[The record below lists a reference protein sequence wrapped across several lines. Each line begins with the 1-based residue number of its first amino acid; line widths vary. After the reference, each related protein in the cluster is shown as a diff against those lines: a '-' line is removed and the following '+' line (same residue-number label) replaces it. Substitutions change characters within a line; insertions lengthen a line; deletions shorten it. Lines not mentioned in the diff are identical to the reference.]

1 MSGPRQWVN
10 TSTRVCH
17 VSSFCWL
24 SFGRTMNTS
33 LHRET
38 HCGMHYERHCERV
51 VAIVCYLKLK
61 VVETQ
66 RWWCFE
72 LKGGP
77 SPKQEAV
84 LFKVRVCLGLKWI
97 MFGFVWVR
105 SEFSSWLMD
114 SNANWATFFVLG
126 FLVVIHSAKEKA
138 SFVPSMKGINK
149 EKGFACKLY
158 SNTIPNKDCESKDG
172 KPK

>member
-24 SFGRTMNTS
+24 SFGRTMNT
-33 LHRET
+33 
-38 HCGMHYERHCERV
+38 
-51 VAIVCYLKLK
+51 
-61 VVETQ
+61 
-66 RWWCFE
+66 RWSK
-72 LKGGP
+72 LKGGGVSNSKVVLVP
-77 SPKQEAV
+77 NRKQPKSKQ
-84 LFKVRVCLGLKWI
+84 K
-97 MFGFVWVR
+97 
-105 SEFSSWLMD
+105 
-114 SNANWATFFVLG
+114 
-126 FLVVIHSAKEKA
+126 AKEKA